1 MRKLA
6 LLLAFAVLIP
16 AAAFAHNGALSL
28 YMDQT
33 ISDCDAP
40 IGAFE
45 TVVIKMYYVKD
56 QGYDLGNAVEFKLG
70 LSTTAAIFTP
80 PPTWNTL
87 FTVTLGDIDNGISL
101 AAGGCLGVGF
111 NVVYIG
117 DISVLNFGEFGPF
130 TCKVLAHPTSEPPG
144 IYITRCD
151 AYQTRTEVLGGTF
164 IFNGVCNPG
173 VETESWGAIKALY
186 R

>member
-6 LLLAFAVLIP
+6 LFVALTMLMP

-45 TVVIKMYYVKD
+45 TVVIKMYYVRD
-56 QGYDLGNAVEFKLG
+56 QGFDLGNAVQFKLA
-70 LSTTAAIFTP
+70 LSTTNAIFTP
-80 PPTWNTL
+80 PPTWNPL
-87 FTVTLGDIDNGISL
+87 FTVTLGDIDNGQSL

-130 TCKVLAHPTSEPPG
+130 TCKVLPAPNAEPPG

-151 AYQTRTEVLGGTF
+151 VNQTRVDVLGGTF
-164 IFNGVCNPG
+164 IFNGTCNPG
-173 VETESWGAIKALY
+173 VDNESWGAIKALY